1 MKAIKY
7 LIILAVSVCIFSSC
21 SKQVA
26 GPTGP
31 TGPQGTQGPASSYKV
46 TVDSIQPSQW
56 LSSGSQYYF
65 TIAPVTYLTTSNS
78 NIVEVYYSTSLGQL
92 GVYYELPL
100 SPNFNAGDWL
110 YFDYSNYE
118 VNVLYASNSAP
129 SQQIYVK
136 VVIISQ
142 P

>member
-1 MKAIKY
+1 MKAINY
-7 LIILAVSVCIFSSC
+7 LIILAVSVCIFNSC
-21 SKQVA
+21 TKDVA

-31 TGPQGTQGPASSYKV
+31 TGPQGAQGPSSSYKV
-46 TVDSIQPSQW
+46 TIDSIQPSQW

-78 NIVEVYYSTSLGQL
+78 NIVEVYYSLSLGQL

-100 SPNFNAGDWL
+100 SPNFSSADWL

-118 VNVLYASNSAP
+118 VNMLYLGSTAP

-136 VVIISQ
+136 IIIITQ